1 MKKVKGI
8 GGIFFKS
15 KDATRLNARYSK
27 HLGFR
32 QADNGAI
39 LFEWRNADA
48 PEEKNYTAWAPFND
62 TTKYFEPSH
71 KDYMINFRVEDLEGL
86 LAELKKEGVQL

>member
-32 QADNGAI
+32 QADNGGNTI
-39 LFEWRNADA
+39 
-48 PEEKNYTAWAPFND
+48 
-62 TTKYFEPSH
+62 
-71 KDYMINFRVEDLEGL
+71 RVE
-86 LAELKKEGVQL
+86 KC

>member
-32 QADNGAI
+32 QAI
-39 LFEWRNADA
+39 LFEWRNADI
-48 PEEKNYTAWAPFND
+48 ETVGGG
-62 TTKYFEPSH
+62 
-71 KDYMINFRVEDLEGL
+71 I
-86 LAELKKEGVQL
+86 LKKTTCPKLIHLDVFLRAHIFAEFDFLFPI

>member
-1 MKKVKGI
+1 MPGI
-8 GGIFFKS
+8 QNTW
-15 KDATRLNARYSK
+15 A
-27 HLGFR
+27 LGKPIME
-32 QADNGAI
+32 AI

-48 PEEKNYTAWAPFND
+48 PEQKNYTVWTPFND

-71 KDYMINFRVEDLEGL
+71 KDYMINFRVEDIEGL